1 MRKKSII
8 YCTALFVISI
18 SAVLLH
24 KTATCGSFI
33 EENAEALA
41 RDESGIVKGRWKTV
55 GCNSDNFSE
64 WSTYCCPND
73 AYDNC
78 DGRTGSCPHYPYNGC
93 QDTFWSR

>member
-1 MRKKSII
+1 MRKRYIPYCAII
-8 YCTALFVISI
+8 LLMSI
-18 SAVLLH
+18 SLVLLH
-24 KTATCGSFI
+24 KASVYESFI

-41 RDESGIVKGRWKTV
+41 REESGFPKGRWKTV
-55 GCNSDNFSE
+55 GCDSDNFSE

-78 DGRTGSCPHYPYNGC
+78 NGRVGSCPHYPYNGC